1 MSDENSNSPWNA
13 VGGIVSSVGDLF
25 GIGRGRRQ
33 NKQARKNMLF
43 QHQLDMQAFDYA
55 NRYNTPAKQMERLKS
70 AGLNPAL
77 MYGQGTTGNA
87 GTPPVTKPLPA
98 FTETPVDTSKAVQGM
113 LNMGHLNYVNKQANH
128 EKIKTQLSIIDRSV
142 QEKYQGP
149 MQKALLDNALKDLQV
164 KDSEIDKNY
173 SGIELNNSVISLNET
188 NKNLNNSKIE
198 LNGFQKLQV
207 QEMTT
212 QIVQNT
218 ELIKAQTSKINKELE
233 LVQKRG
239 WSDNTWVNIA
249 TMLGA
254 EENTPADMKWVVAG
268 SLAQFFPFGKAG
280 KLASKLTPQTLKILS
295 KLNKAVRYRLGLKGW
310 LKP

>member
-1 MSDENSNSPWNA
+1 MGAEDENSPWNA

-25 GIGRGRRQ
+25 GMGRGRRQ
-33 NKQARKNMLF
+33 NKQNRKNMLF

-55 NRYNTPAKQMERLKS
+55 NRYNTPAQQMARLKD

-87 GTPPVTKPLPA
+87 GTPPSSKPLPA
-98 FTETPVDTSKAVQGM
+98 FAEQPVDTSKAVQGM

-149 MQKALLDNALKDLQV
+149 MQKALLDNALKDLNV
-164 KDSEIDKNY
+164 KDSQIDKNY

-188 NKNLNNSKIE
+188 NENLNKSKIE

-212 QIVQNT
+212 QIVTNT
-218 ELIKAQTSKINKELE
+218 RLINKQIERLTKEME
-233 LVQKRG
+233 LVQDKK

-254 EENTPADMKWVVAG
+254 EENKPSEMKWVIAG
-268 SLAQFFPFGKAG
+268 TMAQIFPFGKAG
-280 KLASKLTPQTLKILS
+280 KLASKLAPNVVKQLS
-295 KLNKAVRYRLGLKGW
+295 KLNKAIRYQLGLKGW
-310 LKP
+310 L